1 GEDMRGV
8 AERLGE
14 VVKKGKGWNEAV
26 VRAYPMTRQTAIA
39 PFTAIV
45 EKDMKSN
52 IDEPERYYPE
62 FIKKLRRL
70 AADAENGKLSGNV
83 RLIRHMREANIDIE
97 PLWRKLAALCRQ
109 LESLAA

>member
-1 GEDMRGV
+1 MARLVEATEALLRSSGTFADPDPRDYAEDIRAL
-8 AERLGE
+8 AESLE
-14 VVKKGKGWNEAV
+14 QLVKKGKGWNEAV

-83 RLIRHMREANIDIE
+83 RL
-97 PLWRKLAALCRQ
+97 
-109 LESLAA
+109 